1 MSSPVWKW
9 PCAGFCRVDSSWVR
23 DLVYILCSL
32 ICVQFSF
39 GRSSSTVVLVWSF
52 IVVIG
57 ERQLLMCFGIIWKS
71 RVICHLQALED
82 EFTRK
87 LQEQEVFFKMTGDSE
102 CLNPSAQ
109 SRISKFYPIPS
120 VHPSGFWKKHL
131 HTELCTDTQCES
143 WVSAALSPFF
153 LFLNCDFAQWW
164 LFKKTSLHFRP
175 TWVKDLFVQPSV
187 IVFL

>member
-1 MSSPVWKW
+1 M
-9 PCAGFCRVDSSWVR
+9 
-23 DLVYILCSL
+23 CSFHFN
-32 ICVQFSF
+32 IQA
-39 GRSSSTVVLVWSF
+39 RQIIWYF
-52 IVVIG
+52 IVTIG
-57 ERQLLMCFGIIWKS
+57 ERQLLMCLGIFWKS

-120 VHPSGFWKKHL
+120 VHPSSFWKKHL

-153 LFLNCDFAQWW
+153 VFLNCDFTQWW
-164 LFKKTSLHFRP
+164 LLKKQAFTSVPPEWRIS
-175 TWVKDLFVQPSV
+175 LFNLQWLFFYNYTVPVEFALPSNLYL
-187 IVFL
+187 IFTIQFLSVW